1 MLKTWVPAVNLT
13 STNSIG
19 KLLLQSAQTDSIKE
33 SRAVFIIY
41 LIILTSYV
49 LLDIGKQSVSAN
61 PVVETIIAKQIEQP
75 EQNFSQDKSIATN
88 PSCLLEAPNTDLLG
102 SKSSNIARRSASLQ
116 DPDNPDLQNGSNSGK
131 IALTESIDWVKYLQ
145 ILDLDLSAI
154 PATAIDALAQTPP
167 DRQNSGSANNIAFS
181 DSIFVPKGSA
191 NDLLKLIEITDPRQL
206 QMLKPGDLFT
216 LPTLLPR
223 MVPSVPTDRP
233 FIAPATPT
241 VSPVAP
247 PETRTPIQLPKGKP
261 AIAPKPD
268 PRFLIAPRQ
277 LDLNQLNPAFT
288 QVVVNDVVVNHRTQA
303 EVTGGIETG
312 DRRTTDVG
320 LNATGLYSP
329 KVEESVSDKRV
340 YRIDYRSTYAQ
351 VRTLRQQRE
360 IKTTTITPETLF
372 GMRQQISFTGDCL
385 PGSGNNTVSATGDKL
400 ICSYLPGLKTDEASI
415 DTQRLIPTR
424 IPTTGA
430 FGEVVTP
437 ESLAAMREPGFQS
450 GANGQ
455 QVGLD
460 LYFPRI
466 GAQPGNS
473 FATDSKFDRFE
484 SNNTVPMASIGR
496 IHQVIVANGKNTA
509 IARTVRGFNY
519 IYGDLNTGWM
529 AGIQAATELIPDF
542 EPVIPNGKKGGSTA
556 VDRNLLLAANNNRTP
571 DNSFTAYYSGVGR
584 GITPTGNQNNTANYH
599 GLWVGFSPVVDRQVV
614 SVGPVFK
621 VLGPEKIVLFA
632 GGEGGVKSS
641 STVTALVN
649 QNSFDSSAIT
659 NGYVQTYLTRYE
671 REVDTISSTTIRE
684 RTNYYPHL
692 SATGN
697 ITTQDSVLR
706 YYAGFIFNPNSNSAN
721 IASKTYLGVDY
732 TKVEGSGL
740 TYNLGA
746 IGYLNPD
753 SEYYSKLTGT
763 ISKQIGL
770 GKNPAYNLNLSAG
783 VNYAIDGTKIFD
795 AVSFKSANSYV
806 NVGARLGLGDVSLGT
821 TYYQATSMPNSIGNL
836 LSTNASWKISDGLI
850 LSGYYTPVNDNI
862 ARSPF
867 GASASIRLGGNIYS
881 PTLSLGW
888 NRNEV
893 DLGVNSS
900 NARSGVSDNVF
911 SVFLRFDAPPNIFK

>member
-1 MLKTWVPAVNLT
+1 MLKLLVLPTTNLT
-13 STNSIG
+13 FDNSIG
-19 KLLLQSAQTDSIKE
+19 KLLLQSL
-33 SRAVFIIY
+33 RAVAIKDNRAV
-41 LIILTSYV
+41 LGVWLTILTSYF
-49 LLDIGKQSVSAN
+49 LLDLGDRSAAAN
-61 PVVETIIAKQIEQP
+61 PVSGNIENNEIVGQSQP
-75 EQNFSQDKSIATN
+75 SFVASKPEPTNERCSIDRDPN
-88 PSCLLEAPNTDLLG
+88 LDFLEAPTPNRLAKKSPAPYEFDLP
-102 SKSSNIARRSASLQ
+102 SSSNS
-116 DPDNPDLQNGSNSGK
+116 DN
-131 IALTESIDWVKYLQ
+131 IALEESIDWLK
-145 ILDLDLSAI
+145 IL
-154 PATAIDALAQTPP
+154 
-167 DRQNSGSANNIAFS
+167 
-181 DSIFVPKGSA
+181 
-191 NDLLKLIEITDPRQL
+191 EITDPRQL

-223 MVPSVPTDRP
+223 TVPPVTTDRP

-241 VSPVAP
+241 VSPVAA
-247 PETRTPIQLPKGKP
+247 PETRNPKLPKGQP
-261 AIAPKPD
+261 AVAPKPD

-288 QVVVNDVVVNHRTQA
+288 QLVVNDVVVNHRTQA

-372 GMRQQISFTGDCL
+372 GLRQQLSFTGDCL
-385 PGSGNNTVSATGDKL
+385 PGMGNRGAAAATGETP

-415 DTQRLIPTR
+415 DQQRLIPTR

-437 ESLAAMREPGFQS
+437 ESLAAMREPGFQN

-484 SNNTVPMASIGR
+484 SNNTVPMASVGR

-509 IARTVRGFNY
+509 ISRTVRGFNY
-519 IYGDLNTGWM
+519 VYGDVNTVWM
-529 AGIQAATELIPDF
+529 AGIQAATELLPDF

-571 DNSFTAYYSGVGR
+571 DNSFTAYASGVGR
-584 GITPTGNQNNTANYH
+584 GITPIGNQNNTANYH
-599 GLWVGFSPVVDRQVV
+599 GIWIGFSPVVDRQVV

-621 VLGPEKIVLFA
+621 VLGPERIALFA
-632 GGEGGVKSS
+632 GGEGGPKSS
-641 STVTALVN
+641 ASVTALVN
-649 QNSFDSSAIT
+649 QNAFDSSAIS
-659 NGYVQTYLTRYE
+659 NGYVQTYITRYE

-706 YYAGFIFNPNSNSAN
+706 YYTGAIINPNSNSSAN
-721 IASKTYLGVDY
+721 IASKAYVGVDY
-732 TKVEGSGL
+732 TKVDERGL
-740 TYNLGA
+740 TYNVGA

-753 SEYYSKLTGT
+753 TEYYSKLTGT
-763 ISKQIGL
+763 LSKQLNL
-770 GKNPAYNLNLSAG
+770 GRNPAYNLNLSAG

-795 AVSFKSANSYV
+795 AISFRSANSYV
-806 NVGARLGLGDVSLGT
+806 NVGARLGLGDVSVGT
-821 TYYQATSMPNSIGNL
+821 TYYQATGMPNSIGNL
-836 LSTNASWKISDGLI
+836 LSTNLSWKISDGLAI
-850 LSGYYTPVNDNI
+850 SGYFTPINDNI

-888 NRNEV
+888 NRNQT
-893 DLGVNSS
+893 DLGVNA
-900 NARSGVSDNVF
+900 NNTRSGVADNVF

>member
-1 MLKTWVPAVNLT
+1 MLKTCVPAVNLT

-19 KLLLQSAQTDSIKE
+19 KLLLQSAQRDYIKE
-33 SRAVFIIY
+33 NRAVFIIY

-49 LLDIGKQSVSAN
+49 LLDLGKQSVSAN

-75 EQNFSQDKSIATN
+75 EQNFPQDKSIATN
-88 PSCLLEAPNTDLLG
+88 PSCWLEAPNTALLG
-102 SKSSNIARRSASLQ
+102 SKSSNLARRSSNLQ
-116 DPDNPDLQNGSNSGK
+116 DPDNPDLQNGSSSGK

-154 PATAIDALAQTPP
+154 PATAIDVISQTLP
-167 DRQNSGSANNIAFS
+167 DRQNSGSANNISLS
-181 DSIFVPKGSA
+181 DST
-191 NDLLKLIEITDPRQL
+191 DLLKILEITDPRQL

-223 MVPSVPTDRP
+223 TAAPVPTDRP

-247 PETRTPIQLPKGKP
+247 PETRNPIQLPKIKP
-261 AIAPKPD
+261 VVAPKPD

-303 EVTGGIETG
+303 EVTGGIEAG

-351 VRTLRQQRE
+351 VRTLRQQRD

-372 GMRQQISFTGDCL
+372 GLRQQLSFTGDCL
-385 PGSGNNTVSATGDKL
+385 PGMGNGATSTTGETL
-400 ICSYLPGLKTDEASI
+400 ICSYLPGLKTDESSI
-415 DTQRLIPTR
+415 DRERLIPTR

-437 ESLAAMREPGFQS
+437 ESLAAMREPGFQN

-484 SNNTVPMASIGR
+484 SNNTVPMASVGR

-584 GITPTGNQNNTANYH
+584 GITPQGNQNNTANYH

-621 VLGPEKIVLFA
+621 VLGPERIALFA
-632 GGEGGVKSS
+632 GGEGGPKSS
-641 STVTALVN
+641 ASVTALVN
-649 QNSFDSSAIT
+649 QNAFDSSAIS
-659 NGYVQTYLTRYE
+659 NGYVQTYITRYE

-770 GKNPAYNLNLSAG
+770 GRNPVYNLNLSAG
-783 VNYAIDGTKIFD
+783 INYAIDGAKIFD

-821 TYYQATSMPNSIGNL
+821 TYYQATGLTNSIGNL

-867 GASASIRLGGNIYS
+867 GASASVRLGGNNS

-893 DLGVNSS
+893 DLGVNSN

-911 SVFLRFDAPPNIFK
+911 SVFLRFDAPPTIFK

>member
-1 MLKTWVPAVNLT
+1 MLRTCIPAVNLT
-13 STNSIG
+13 SNNSIG
-19 KLLLQSAQTDSIKE
+19 KLLLHSAQTDAIEKN
-33 SRAVFIIY
+33 RAIFIIY
-41 LIILTSYV
+41 LIISIGYV
-49 LLDIGKQSVSAN
+49 LLDLSKQSVAAS

-75 EQNFSQDKSIATN
+75 DRDFSQDKSIATN
-88 PSCLLEAPNTDLLG
+88 PRCLLDAQNIDLLG
-102 SKSSNIARRSASLQ
+102 SKSSNVARRSPSLQ

-131 IALTESIDWVKYLQ
+131 IALTESIDWIKYLQ
-145 ILDLDLSAI
+145 ILDLDSSANL
-154 PATAIDALAQTPP
+154 PAAAPE
-167 DRQNSGSANNIAFS
+167 RQNSASTNNIAFS
-181 DSIFVPKGSA
+181 DSI
-191 NDLLKLIEITDPRQL
+191 DLLNVLVITDPRQL

-223 MVPSVPTDRP
+223 TVPPVPTDRP
-233 FIAPATPT
+233 FIAPTTPT

-247 PETRTPIQLPKGKP
+247 PETRAPIELPKIKP
-261 AIAPKPD
+261 ALASKTD

-351 VRTLRQQRE
+351 VRTLRQQRN
-360 IKTTTITPETLF
+360 IKTSVITPETLF
-372 GMRQQISFTGDCL
+372 GLRQQISFTGDCL
-385 PGSGNNTVSATGDKL
+385 PGSGNSGAASATGETK

-424 IPTTGA
+424 IPTTGV

-473 FATDSKFDRFE
+473 FGTDSKFDRFE
-484 SNNTVPMASIGR
+484 SNNTVPMASVGR
-496 IHQVIVANGKNTA
+496 IHQVIIANGKDTA

-519 IYGDLNTGWM
+519 VYGDLNTGWM

-542 EPVIPNGKKGGSTA
+542 EPTIPNGKKGGSTA

-571 DNSFTAYYSGVGR
+571 DNSFTAYYSGIGR
-584 GITPTGNQNNTANYH
+584 GITPTIGNQNNTANYH

-621 VLGPEKIVLFA
+621 ILGPERIALFA

-641 STVTALVN
+641 AAVTALVN

-706 YYAGFIFNPNSNSAN
+706 YYAGFIFNPNNSAN

-753 SEYYSKLTGT
+753 AEYYSKLTGT

-783 VNYAIDGTKIFD
+783 VNYAIDGAKIFD
-795 AVSFKSANSYV
+795 AVSFRSANSYV
-806 NVGARLGLGDVSLGT
+806 NVGARLALGNVSLGT
-821 TYYQATSMPNSIGNL
+821 TYYQATGLTNSIGNL
-836 LSTNASWKISDGLI
+836 LSTNAAWKISDGFV
-850 LSGYYTPVNDNI
+850 LSGYYTPVNNNV
-862 ARSPF
+862 ARSPL
-867 GASASIRLGGNIYS
+867 GLSTSIRLGGNNS
-881 PTLSLGW
+881 PILSLGW
-888 NRNEV
+888 NRNET

-900 NARSGVSDNVF
+900 NAKSGVSDNVF

>member
-1 MLKTWVPAVNLT
+1 MLRTCVPAVNLT

-19 KLLLQSAQTDSIKE
+19 KLLLQSAQTGAIKE
-33 SRAVFIIY
+33 NRAVFIIY
-41 LIILTSYV
+41 LIILTSYI
-49 LLDIGKQSVSAN
+49 LLDLGKQSGSAH

-75 EQNFSQDKSIATN
+75 APDLPQDKSIVIN
-88 PSCLLEAPNTDLLG
+88 PRCVLAAPKTELLK
-102 SKSSNIARRSASLQ
+102 SKSNNIARRSASLQ
-116 DPDNPDLQNGSNSGK
+116 EPDNPDLQNSSSSSN
-131 IALTESIDWVKYLQ
+131 IALSESIDWVKYLQ
-145 ILDLDLSAI
+145 ILDLDLSANL
-154 PATAIDALAQTPP
+154 PATAP
-167 DRQNSGSANNIAFS
+167 DRPNSPSTNDLALS
-181 DSIFVPKGSA
+181 DSI
-191 NDLLKLIEITDPRQL
+191 DLLKAIEITDPRQL
-206 QMLKPGDLFT
+206 QILKPGDLFT

-223 MVPSVPTDRP
+223 KVPPVTTDRP
-233 FIAPATPT
+233 FIAPARPT

-247 PETRTPIQLPKGKP
+247 PETRAPIQLPKIQP
-261 AIAPKPD
+261 ALAPKPD

-277 LDLNQLNPAFT
+277 LNLNQLNPAFT

-351 VRTLRQQRE
+351 VRTLRQQRD
-360 IKTTTITPETLF
+360 IKTTVITPETLF
-372 GMRQQISFTGDCL
+372 GLRQQISFTGDCL
-385 PGSGNNTVSATGDKL
+385 PGMGNGAASATGETP
-400 ICSYLPGLKTDEASI
+400 ICSYLPGLKTDESSI
-415 DTQRLIPTR
+415 DPQRLIPTR

-437 ESLAAMREPGFQS
+437 ASLAAMKAPGFQS

-473 FATDSKFDRFE
+473 FATDNKFDRFE
-484 SNNTVPMASIGR
+484 SNSTVPMASVGR
-496 IHQVIVANGKNTA
+496 IHQVIIANGKDTA

-542 EPVIPNGKKGGSTA
+542 EPAIPNGKKGGSTA

-584 GITPTGNQNNTANYH
+584 GITPIGNENNTANYH
-599 GLWVGFSPVVDRQVV
+599 GIWVGFSPVVDRQVV

-621 VLGPEKIVLFA
+621 VLGPERIALFA
-632 GGEGGVKSS
+632 GGEGGAESNSS
-641 STVTALVN
+641 VTALVN
-649 QNSFDSSAIT
+649 QNSFNSSAIT
-659 NGYVQTYLTRYE
+659 NGYVQTYITRYE

-706 YYAGFIFNPNSNSAN
+706 YYAGLIFNPNSNSAN
-721 IASKTYLGVDY
+721 IASKTYVGVDY
-732 TKVEGSGL
+732 TKVDDRGL

-770 GKNPAYNLNLSAG
+770 GKNPANNLNLSAG
-783 VNYAIDGTKIFD
+783 INYAIDGAKIFD

-806 NVGARLGLGDVSLGT
+806 NVGARIALGNVSLGT
-821 TYYQATSMPNSIGNL
+821 TYYQATGLTNSIGNL
-836 LSTNASWKISDGLI
+836 LSTNAAWKISDALV
-850 LSGYYTPVNDNI
+850 LSGYYTPVNDNV

-867 GASASIRLGGNIYS
+867 GISASIRLGNNNS

-900 NARSGVSDNVF
+900 NRKSGVSDNVF

>member
-1 MLKTWVPAVNLT
+1 MLKLLVLPLNLT
-13 STNSIG
+13 SDNSIG
-19 KLLLQSAQTDSIKE
+19 KLLWQSL
-33 SRAVFIIY
+33 RAATIADNRTVVSVW
-41 LIILTSYV
+41 LIILTSYF
-49 LLDIGKQSVSAN
+49 LLDLGGRSAVAN
-61 PVVETIIAKQIEQP
+61 PASGNIKGDTIGQSQPSFIASKP
-75 EQNFSQDKSIATN
+75 EPTNERCSIDRDVNLNFLATPTPNRLAKKSPAPYEFDRPSSTN
-88 PSCLLEAPNTDLLG
+88 AD
-102 SKSSNIARRSASLQ
+102 NIALE
-116 DPDNPDLQNGSNSGK
+116 
-131 IALTESIDWVKYLQ
+131 ESIDW
-145 ILDLDLSAI
+145 
-154 PATAIDALAQTPP
+154 
-167 DRQNSGSANNIAFS
+167 
-181 DSIFVPKGSA
+181 
-191 NDLLKLIEITDPRQL
+191 LKVIEITDPRQL

-216 LPTLLPR
+216 LPTFLPR
-223 MVPSVPTDRP
+223 TVPSVPTDRP
-233 FIAPATPT
+233 FVAPATPII
-241 VSPVAP
+241 PVAP
-247 PETRTPIQLPKGKP
+247 PETRNPIKLPKGQP

-372 GMRQQISFTGDCL
+372 GLRQQISFTGDCL
-385 PGSGNNTVSATGDKL
+385 PGMGNGAVSTTGETP
-400 ICSYLPGLKTDEASI
+400 ICSYLPGLKTDESSI
-415 DTQRLIPTR
+415 DQQRLIPTR

-430 FGEVVTP
+430 FGEVVTS
-437 ESLAAMREPGFQS
+437 ESLAAMREPGFQN
-450 GANGQ
+450 GTNGQ

-473 FATDSKFDRFE
+473 IATDNKFERFE
-484 SNNTVPMASIGR
+484 SNNTVPMASVGR
-496 IHQVIVANGKNTA
+496 VHQVIVANGKDTA

-519 IYGDLNTGWM
+519 VYGDVNTGWM
-529 AGIQAATELIPDF
+529 AGIQAATELLPDF

-571 DNSFTAYYSGVGR
+571 DNSFTAYSSGVGR
-584 GITPTGNQNNTANYH
+584 GITPQGNQNNTANYH
-599 GLWVGFSPVVDRQVV
+599 GIWVGFSPVVDRQVV

-621 VLGPEKIVLFA
+621 VLGPERIALFA
-632 GGEGGVKSS
+632 GGEGGVKSNS
-641 STVTALVN
+641 SVTALVN
-649 QNSFDSSAIT
+649 QSAFDSSAIT
-659 NGYVQTYLTRYE
+659 NGYVQTYITRYE

-706 YYAGFIFNPNSNSAN
+706 YYAGFIFNPNNNAN
-721 IASKTYLGVDY
+721 IASKTYLGADF

-753 SEYYSKLTGT
+753 AEYYSKLTGT
-763 ISKQIGL
+763 ISKQLNL

-795 AVSFKSANSYV
+795 AVSFRSANSYV
-806 NVGARLGLGDVSLGT
+806 NVAARLGLGDVSLST
-821 TYYQATSMPNSIGNL
+821 TYFQATGMPNSIGNL
-836 LSTNASWKISDGLI
+836 LSTNLSWKISDGLAI
-850 LSGYYTPVNDNI
+850 SGYFTPVNDNI

-867 GASASIRLGGNIYS
+867 GASASIRLGGSIYS
-881 PTLSLGW
+881 PTLSVGW
-888 NRNEV
+888 NRNQT
-893 DLGVNSS
+893 DLGVNS
-900 NARSGVSDNVF
+900 NNTRSGVADNVF

>member
-1 MLKTWVPAVNLT
+1 MLKTCVPAVNLT

-33 SRAVFIIY
+33 CRAVFIIY

-49 LLDIGKQSVSAN
+49 LLDFGKQSVSAN

-75 EQNFSQDKSIATN
+75 EQNFPQNKSIATN
-88 PSCLLEAPNTDLLG
+88 PSCLLEAPNTELLG
-102 SKSSNIARRSASLQ
+102 SKFSNVARRSASLQ
-116 DPDNPDLQNGSNSGK
+116 NPDNLNLQNSSNSGNV
-131 IALTESIDWVKYLQ
+131 ALTESIDWIKYLQ

-154 PATAIDALAQTPP
+154 PATAIDP
-167 DRQNSGSANNIAFS
+167 QNSGSANIAFS
-181 DSIFVPKGSA
+181 DSI
-191 NDLLKLIEITDPRQL
+191 DLLKPIEITDPRQL

-223 MVPSVPTDRP
+223 TVPPVPTDRP
-233 FIAPATPT
+233 FIAPTTPT

-247 PETRTPIQLPKGKP
+247 PETRAPIQLPKGKP
-261 AIAPKPD
+261 AVAPKPD

-351 VRTLRQQRE
+351 VRTLRQQRD
-360 IKTTTITPETLF
+360 IKTTVITPETLF
-372 GMRQQISFTGDCL
+372 GLRQQISFTGDCL
-385 PGSGNNTVSATGDKL
+385 PGMGNRGAASATGETP
-400 ICSYLPGLKTDEASI
+400 ICSYLPGLKTDETSI
-415 DTQRLIPTR
+415 DQQRLIPTR

-437 ESLAAMREPGFQS
+437 ESLAAMRAPGFQN

-455 QVGLD
+455 QIGLD

-473 FATDSKFDRFE
+473 FGTDSKFDRFE
-484 SNNTVPMASIGR
+484 SNNTVPMASVGR
-496 IHQVIVANGKNTA
+496 IHQVIVANGKDTA

-584 GITPTGNQNNTANYH
+584 GITPQGNQNNTANYH

-621 VLGPEKIVLFA
+621 ILGPERIALFA
-632 GGEGGVKSS
+632 GGEGGVKSNAS
-641 STVTALVN
+641 VTALVN
-649 QNSFDSSAIT
+649 QNTFDSSAIT
-659 NGYVQTYLTRYE
+659 NGYVQTYITRYE

-706 YYAGFIFNPNSNSAN
+706 YYAGFIFNPNSNNTN

-732 TKVEGSGL
+732 TKVDDRGL

-770 GKNPAYNLNLSAG
+770 GKNPEYNLNLSAG

-795 AVSFKSANSYV
+795 AVSFRSANSYV
-806 NVGARLGLGDVSLGT
+806 NVGARLALSNVSLGT
-821 TYYQATSMPNSIGNL
+821 TYYQATGLTNSIGNL
-836 LSTNASWKISDGLI
+836 LSTNAAWKISDGLV
-850 LSGYYTPVNDNI
+850 LSGYYTPVNDNV

-900 NARSGVSDNVF
+900 NSKSGVSDNVF